1 MLVRKAMQA
10 YLHSLQ
16 SSMLDLAQNPNLPI
30 FIATFA
36 GISVACFAVGF
47 LYMLRKTPLLPP
59 PNLLNPQEK
68 VLAESL
74 LPPRAEL

>member
-1 MLVRKAMQA
+1 MLVRKAMQT

-47 LYMLRKTPLLPP
+47 LYMLRKTPLPSP
-59 PNLLNPQEK
+59 TKPSQPAGK
-68 VLAESL
+68 GFGRVPSSA
-74 LPPRAEL
+74 